1 MHILNTLDAK
11 TIVMV
16 IVVVL
21 GVLLLFKGMKTP
33 PRGGDGT
40 NSGNGNNTGAG
51 NHGYNNGGTNYQ
63 QTQNQSY
70 GQNNN
75 QQYNGNNNGNQQNG
89 QRF

>member
-11 TIVMV
+11 TIVMA

-33 PRGGDGT
+33 PRGGDG
-40 NSGNGNNTGAG
+40 NNTGAG
-51 NHGYNNGGTNYQ
+51 NNGSNNGGTNYQ
-63 QTQNQSY
+63 QTKNQSY